1 MKSNMCALKGIEP
14 DLEKVLD
21 EVKKVASYNELKR
34 KDTLQ
39 LMLLAEELIGIQKG
53 ILGFAKGNFYIENI
67 GSTYKLCLRADIQTD
82 ILTQDRFVEMSTQNR
97 NEAARGIVGKIKYIA
112 NLMVSG
118 NTSALPDYDIFN
130 SQSSAYTYV
139 SPSAYDKIWS
149 LDGYKGR
156 VPQGSA
162 AWDEMERS
170 IVANIADDI
179 IVGATATYIELTAI
193 KKIR

>member
-21 EVKKVASYNELKR
+21 EVKKVASYNGLKR
-34 KDTLQ
+34 KDMLQ

-53 ILGFAKGNFYIENI
+53 ILGFAKGNFYIENT

-82 ILTQDRFVEMSTQNR
+82 IITQDRFVEMSTQNR
-97 NEAARGIVGKIKYIA
+97 NEAARGIIGKIKYIA
-112 NLMVSG
+112 NLMVNG
-118 NTSALPDYDIFN
+118 NTTVLPDYDIFN
-130 SQSSAYTYV
+130 SQGNSYTYV
-139 SPSAYDKIWS
+139 DSMEYDRTWS
-149 LDGYKGR
+149 LDGYR
-156 VPQGSA
+156 SNLPRGSA

>member
-1 MKSNMCALKGIEP
+1 MKSNVCILNGVEP
-14 DLEKVLD
+14 DMQNVFD
-21 EVKKVASYNELKR
+21 EVNKVALYNGLKR

-53 ILGFAKGNFYIENI
+53 ILGFTNGNFYIENKDSVYRI
-67 GSTYKLCLRADIQTD
+67 CLHADISTD
-82 ILTQDRFVEMSTQNR
+82 VITQERFVDMSTQNR
-97 NEAARGIVGKIKYIA
+97 NEAARGIIGKIKYIA
-112 NLMVSG
+112 NLMVNG
-118 NTSALPDYDIFN
+118 NTTVLPDYDIFN
-130 SQSSAYTYV
+130 SQGNSYIYV
-139 SPSAYDKIWS
+139 DSMEYDRTWS
-149 LDGYKGR
+149 LDGYR
-156 VPQGSA
+156 SNLPRGSA